1 LRMGLSLKI
10 LQIREFLEETL
21 KILFYYRA
29 RVLFSLAGVALGIL
43 SICVIIT
50 TIDGANKKAYEI
62 FEALGPDS
70 IMIFGGSERQRMARE
85 RLNTLTYRD
94 AESIERIKGIYDIT
108 KAYSVRG
115 LTMRYKDRKWQ
126 TNVIGATENYFD
138 SFKWKLFMGTVFNR
152 DNVAD
157 ADSVCVIGFKVYDE
171 LFKGEDAIGRT
182 IVIGKLPSKVLGIL
196 EERGGAAGGPN
207 IDDRVIMPLSTV
219 TSKLSNEKRYL
230 GVIRVKTSRDVDATI
245 EDIKAVLRKNHGITG
260 DQDDF
265 TIRSSR
271 DVLQFMSVI
280 SGSLL
285 LFLGTASIVALV
297 VSGFVLAN
305 LFYLTIQERKKDI
318 GIRRAYGASKRGI
331 LLSFLFES
339 VFITF
344 LGGIMGIIL
353 SLLLQ
358 GVFEKLFDIPMEFS
372 FKVVVFALLFSSLT
386 GTISG
391 LKPALKASRIE
402 PIEAIRG

>member
-1 LRMGLSLKI
+1 MGLSLKI

-85 RLNTLTYRD
+85 RFNTLTYRD

-115 LTMRYKDRKWQ
+115 LTIRYKDRKWQ
-126 TNVIGATENYFD
+126 TNVIGSTENYFD
-138 SFKWKLFMGTVFNR
+138 SFKWKLFMGTVFNK
-152 DNVAD
+152 DNVAN

-182 IVIGKLPSKVLGIL
+182 IVIGKLPSRVLGVL

-207 IDDRVIMPLSTV
+207 IDDRVIMPLFTV

-245 EDIKAVLRKNHGITG
+245 EDIKSVLRKNHGITG

>member
-1 LRMGLSLKI
+1 MGLSLKI
-10 LQIREFLEETL
+10 LQAKEFLKETL
-21 KILFYYRA
+21 KILFYYKG
-29 RVLFSLAGVALGIL
+29 RVIFSLLGVALGIL

-85 RLNTLTYRD
+85 RVTTITYKD
-94 AESIERIKGIYDIT
+94 AESIEKINGIYDVT
-108 KAYSVRG
+108 KAYAVRG
-115 LTMRYKDRKWQ
+115 LTLRYKERKWQ
-126 TNVIGATENYFD
+126 TNVIGSTENYFD
-138 SFKWKLFMGTVFNR
+138 SYKWNLYMGTVFRKDDVEN
-152 DNVAD
+152 AEP
-157 ADSVCVIGFKVYDE
+157 VCVIGYKVYDE
-171 LFKGEDAIGRT
+171 LFKGEDAIGKT
-182 IVIGKLPSKVLGIL
+182 IQIGKLPVKVIGVL
-196 EERGGAAGGPN
+196 EEKGGAAGGPN

-219 TSKLSNEKRYL
+219 TTKLSNEKRYL
-230 GVIRVKTSRDVDATI
+230 GVLRVKTSRDVDATI
-245 EDIKAVLRKNHGITG
+245 EDIKMVLRKNHGIVG

-271 DVLQFMSVI
+271 DILQFMSVI
-280 SGSLL
+280 SGSLF
-285 LFLGTASIVALV
+285 LFLGTASVVALI

-318 GIRRAYGASKRGI
+318 GIRRAYGASRRGI

-344 LGGIMGIIL
+344 LGGIIGIVL
-353 SLLLQ
+353 SVLLQ
-358 GVFEKLFDIPMEFS
+358 GIFEKLFDMPMQFS
-372 FKVVVFALLFSSLT
+372 FKVVVFALLFSCIT

-391 LKPALKASRIE
+391 FKPALKASRIE

>member
-1 LRMGLSLKI
+1 MGLSLKI
-10 LQIREFLEETL
+10 LQIKEFLEETL

-85 RLNTLTYRD
+85 RFNTLTYRD
-94 AESIERIKGIYDIT
+94 AESIEGIKGIYDIT

-126 TNVIGATENYFD
+126 THIIGATENYFD
-138 SFKWKLFMGTVFNR
+138 SFKWKLSMGTVFTK
-152 DNVAD
+152 DDVAN
-157 ADSVCVIGFKVYDE
+157 AYSVCVIGFKVYDE
-171 LFKGEDAIGRT
+171 LFKGEDAIGKT
-182 IVIGKLPSKVLGIL
+182 IVIGKLPSRVLGVL

-245 EDIKAVLRKNHGITG
+245 EDIKAVLRKNHGIIG

-285 LFLGTASIVALV
+285 LFLGTASVVALV

-318 GIRRAYGASKRGI
+318 GIRRAYGASKKGI

-344 LGGIMGIIL
+344 LGGVMGIIL

-358 GVFEKLFDIPMEFS
+358 GVFERLFDIPMEFS
-372 FKVVVFALLFSSLT
+372 FKVVIFALLFSSLT

>member
-1 LRMGLSLKI
+1 MGLSLKI
-10 LQIREFLEETL
+10 LQFKEFIEETL
-21 KILFYYRA
+21 KILYYYKG
-29 RVLFSLAGVALGIL
+29 RVIFSLSGVALGIL

-85 RLNTLTYRD
+85 RVTTLTHKD
-94 AESIERIKGIYDIT
+94 AESIEKINGIYDIT
-108 KAYSVRG
+108 KAFSVRG
-115 LTMRYKDRKWQ
+115 LTLKYRDRKWQ
-126 TNVIGATENYFD
+126 TNIIGATENYFA
-138 SFKWKLFMGTVFNR
+138 SYKWNLFVGTVFKKDDLENLEP
-152 DNVAD
+152 
-157 ADSVCVIGFKVYDE
+157 VCVIGYKVYDE
-171 LFKGEDAIGRT
+171 LFKNEEAVGKT
-182 IVIGKLPSKVLGIL
+182 ILIGKLPTKVIGVL

-207 IDDRVIMPLSTV
+207 IDDRVIMPLYTV
-219 TSKLSNEKRYL
+219 ISKLANEKKYL
-230 GVIRVKTSRDVDATI
+230 SVIRVKTSRDVDQTI
-245 EDIKAVLRKNHGITG
+245 EDIKAVLRKNHGIIG
-260 DQDDF
+260 EQDDF

-271 DVLQFMSVI
+271 DILQFMSVI

-318 GIRRAYGASKRGI
+318 GIRRAYGASRRGI

-344 LGGIMGIIL
+344 LGGIIGIMI
-353 SLLLQ
+353 SFLLQ
-358 GVFEKLFDIPMEFS
+358 GVFEKLFDIPMKFS
-372 FKVVVFALLFSSLT
+372 FKVVVFALLFSCLT

-391 LKPALKASRIE
+391 FKPALKASKIE